1 MNKIFLINVLL
12 AFTWCTVQGSF
23 TFVNLIFGFLISSAA
38 LWLIREQFGTSK
50 YFYRTWLIVGLV
62 FLFFKELFLSV
73 LRVAWLVLKPGQSYK
88 PSFISFPLTVD
99 APHEITLLANLITLT
114 PGTLSVDVSD
124 DNKTLYIHCI
134 DVEDVE
140 ELRKYIRDGFERKI
154 LEALR

>member
-12 AFTWCTVQGSF
+12 AFTWCAVQGSF
-23 TFVNLIFGFLISSAA
+23 TFINLIFGFFISSAA

-50 YFYRTWLIVGLV
+50 YFNRTWLILGLIV
-62 FLFFKELFLSV
+62 LFLKELFMSV

-134 DVEDVE
+134 DVDDVE
-140 ELRKYIRDGFERKI
+140 ALRKDIAEGFERKI